1 MVGGGDVVEIEVECG
16 GLEFEKEVEI
26 EVVVAGAGVVFA
38 GEALDGGDVIPKSKH
53 LEVGDVVLIAGE
65 APGAAIADGG
75 TILGSAT
82 VRMRWR

>member
-53 LEVGDVVLIAGE
+53 LEVGDVIPTEVQSSRVSVVILS
-65 APGAAIADGG
+65 AAKDLCIQFP
-75 TILGSAT
+75 
-82 VRMRWR
+82 R